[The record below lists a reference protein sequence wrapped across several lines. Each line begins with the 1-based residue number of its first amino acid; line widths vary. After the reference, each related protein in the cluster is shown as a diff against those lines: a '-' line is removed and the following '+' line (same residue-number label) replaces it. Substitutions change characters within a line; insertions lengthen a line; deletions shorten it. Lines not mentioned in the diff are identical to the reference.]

1 LGWGRLQWPNDWPRS
16 IGDFAS
22 RVSDPLAG
30 ELEALC
36 SASYGPGGDDPT
48 RGDSWNGENLAKALR
63 SFAVK
68 SNDTKDVG
76 ANRLPPLMPGSTA

>member
-1 LGWGRLQWPNDWPRS
+1 MQWPNEWPRS

-22 RVSDPLAG
+22 RVSDPLAA

-36 SASYGPGGDDPT
+36 SASYGPGGDGLG
-48 RGDSWNGENLAKALR
+48 GDSWNGENLAKALR

-68 SNDTKDVG
+68 SDDTKDAG
-76 ANRLPPLMPGSTA
+76 ADDLPPLMPGSPA